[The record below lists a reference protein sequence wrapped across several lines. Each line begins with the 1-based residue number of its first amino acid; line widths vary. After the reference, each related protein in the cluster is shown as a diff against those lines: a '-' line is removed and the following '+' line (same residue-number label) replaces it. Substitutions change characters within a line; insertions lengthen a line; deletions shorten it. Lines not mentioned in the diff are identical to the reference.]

1 MEKIYN
7 DKYVKVSKIG
17 GGSFGAVYLVK
28 DKETNK
34 LYAMKKFYL
43 DNLGKG
49 GAIRQKEILSKFD
62 HENIHKV
69 LDMFISK
76 NKNQYLITPY
86 YQNNL
91 NDYVSKKLPENV
103 IKQIILQIL
112 KGANYLHSMKY
123 IHRDIKPDNILLS
136 SEGKIILTDF
146 DLCRQ
151 ESKGKEDKLTK
162 TAVTLYYRAPEIF
175 YGDSYYTTKVDIW
188 SIGCVF
194 TELVI
199 GNPIFKA
206 SSELG
211 TLSNI
216 IEIIGCP
223 TEENWP
229 GVSQLPNYLP
239 FSGGSFKLGTI
250 LEENGLSKE
259 GIEIITKLLKLDPK
273 QRPTCEELIK
283 DEYFSKNIASPEELK
298 KIMNLK

>member
-1 MEKIYN
+1 
-7 DKYVKVSKIG
+7 
-17 GGSFGAVYLVK
+17 
-28 DKETNK
+28 
-34 LYAMKKFYL
+34 
-43 DNLGKG
+43 
-49 GAIRQKEILSKFD
+49 
-62 HENIHKV
+62 
-69 LDMFISK
+69 MFISK

-194 TELVI
+194 TELVL

-216 IEIIGCP
+216 
-223 TEENWP
+223 
-229 GVSQLPNYLP
+229 L
-239 FSGGSFKLGTI
+239 
-250 LEENGLSKE
+250 
-259 GIEIITKLLKLDPK
+259 
-273 QRPTCEELIK
+273 
-283 DEYFSKNIASPEELK
+283 
-298 KIMNLK
+298 